1 MRTVALIV
9 GTRPEAIKLAPVYFA
24 LRDSAQ
30 LRPVLVATAQ
40 HRQMLDQAL
49 GAFGLQADHDLDL
62 MRAGQT
68 LPELTGRVVTAVCGW
83 LDRHHPDVVLV
94 QGDTTTVLGSALAA
108 FYSGIPVG
116 HVEAGLRTGSLRTP
130 FPEEMNRRVTSTLT
144 RWHFC
149 PTEGARANLL
159 REGVESAHCHVTGN
173 TVVDALLGARE
184 RARLAPAELPAF
196 AARLGLPAAFAARH
210 LIPGGAPWALMTGH
224 RRESFGEGFE
234 RICQAIRRLTE
245 EHPDLGV
252 IYPVHLNP
260 QVQEPVRRLLQDHP
274 RVVLI
279 PPTDYL
285 DFIRLLDRAT
295 FVLTDSGGVQEEAP
309 TLGKPV
315 LVLRDSTERPEGV
328 AAGTCVL
335 VGTDPARIVAEA
347 ARLLR
352 DPAEY
357 ARRAALRNPYG
368 DGQTAGRIR
377 AILERE
383 PL

>member
-9 GTRPEAIKLAPVYFA
+9 GTRPEVIKMAPVYFA

-49 GAFGLQADHDLDL
+49 GAFGLKADHDLDL

-149 PTEGARANLL
+149 PTEGARAKRLHGSLTSL
-159 REGVESAHCHVTGN
+159 RPKG
-173 TVVDALLGARE
+173 
-184 RARLAPAELPAF
+184 
-196 AARLGLPAAFAARH
+196 
-210 LIPGGAPWALMTGH
+210 
-224 RRESFGEGFE
+224 
-234 RICQAIRRLTE
+234 
-245 EHPDLGV
+245 
-252 IYPVHLNP
+252 
-260 QVQEPVRRLLQDHP
+260 
-274 RVVLI
+274 
-279 PPTDYL
+279 
-285 DFIRLLDRAT
+285 
-295 FVLTDSGGVQEEAP
+295 
-309 TLGKPV
+309 
-315 LVLRDSTERPEGV
+315 
-328 AAGTCVL
+328 
-335 VGTDPARIVAEA
+335 
-347 ARLLR
+347 
-352 DPAEY
+352 
-357 ARRAALRNPYG
+357 
-368 DGQTAGRIR
+368 
-377 AILERE
+377 
-383 PL
+383 